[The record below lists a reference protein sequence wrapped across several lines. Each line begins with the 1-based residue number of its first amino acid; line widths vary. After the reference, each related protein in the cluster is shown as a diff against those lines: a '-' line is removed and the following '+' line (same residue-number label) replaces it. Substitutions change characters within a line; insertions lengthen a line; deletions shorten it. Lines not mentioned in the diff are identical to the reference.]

1 MQSYNSLTGII
12 TITEYRWCSG
22 TLVIDAS
29 DSAIDFLVIDASD
42 SAIDFSQYEMKP
54 IKKDQMY
61 TDILQIFS
69 EYQDQSQLEVEAEQ
83 LSNLSIKYILY
94 SEA

>member
-12 TITEYRWCSG
+12 TITEYGISSG
-22 TLVIDAS
+22 T
-29 DSAIDFLVIDASD
+29 LVIDASD

-94 SEA
+94 LEA